1 MRNIAILSALT
12 LVGTVAAAQEQARVI
27 SSTPVIQQVAIP
39 QQVCRNETIYNSN
52 SQPSGAGAVLGALA
66 GGAAGNTI
74 GNGSGRAAAT
84 AVGIIGGALLGN
96 TVEGNAHPAQ
106 QNVQRCTTETRYENR
121 TLGYD
126 VVYEY
131 AGRRYTTRTQTD
143 PGPTIPVMV
152 QPVINT
158 PPPPA
163 NYPAPT
169 QPAPSYYPPA
179 SDPQGTYMPAPLSY
193 YQPYYQPS
201 YPSWTPWYPAMP
213 AISLQLGYANI
224 RSGGHWHRH

>member
-1 MRNIAILSALT
+1 MRNMAIVSALA
-12 LVGTVAAAQEQARVI
+12 LMGTMATAQEQAKVI

-39 QQVCRNETIYNSN
+39 QQVCSNETIYNSN
-52 SQPSGAGAVLGALA
+52 AQPSGAGAVLGALA

-74 GNGSGRAAAT
+74 GNGGGRAAAT

-96 TVEGNAHPAQ
+96 AVEGNAHPAQ

-121 TLGYD
+121 TIGYD

-131 AGRRYTTRTQTD
+131 AGRRYTTRMPTD
-143 PGPTIPVMV
+143 PGATIPVMV

-158 PPPPA
+158 PSPA

-169 QPAPSYYPPA
+169 QQAPSYYPPA
-179 SDPQGTYMPAPLSY
+179 SGPQGTYTPAPLSY
-193 YQPYYQPS
+193 YQPYY
-201 YPSWTPWYPAMP
+201 PSWTPWYAAMP
-213 AISLQLGYANI
+213 AITLQLGYANI
-224 RSGGHWHRH
+224 RSGGHGHRH

>member
-12 LVGTVAAAQEQARVI
+12 LMGTVATAQEQAKVI

-39 QQVCRNETIYNSN
+39 QQVCSNETIYNSN

-74 GNGSGRAAAT
+74 GNGGGRAAAT

-96 TVEGNAHPAQ
+96 AVEGNAHPAQ

-121 TLGYD
+121 TIGYD

-131 AGRRYTTRTQTD
+131 AGRRYTTRMPTD
-143 PGPTIPVMV
+143 PGATIPVVV

-158 PPPPA
+158 PPPTSA
-163 NYPAPT
+163 
-169 QPAPSYYPPA
+169 
-179 SDPQGTYMPAPLSY
+179 PQGTYTPAPLSY
-193 YQPYYQPS
+193 YQPYS
-201 YPSWTPWYPAMP
+201 PSWTPWYTVMP

-224 RSGGHWHRH
+224 HSGGHWHRH